1 MWRNYMTVGV
11 RALVKNKTYAFIN
24 IFGLGVGLAACL
36 MLLLYVRYET
46 TYDQFLPN
54 AENTFQFGT
63 HYYDKQ
69 TGRSQDGQM
78 TAYVSGQRLKAD
90 FPQVD
95 RMVYALSA
103 QPVIRRGA
111 EVLPTDHVLFV
122 DNLFFDVLQFPF
134 VQGDPRTALSQANNV
149 VLTQSEA
156 RRVFG
161 TENVLGRTLTMISR
175 GRTVDFRITG
185 VAADTPHNSHVRFTI
200 VARLDLARWFS
211 DSPNFLTCW
220 GCQSGWVYFT
230 LRPGSDPQAIRDAL
244 PAWERRNIHNE
255 TYGGTSYNPGED
267 QDWRVTNVRD
277 VHLGPAQGDDSMT
290 PGNDW
295 TSIYT
300 FTIIAFLILGM
311 ACVNFTNLATARAS
325 QRAREVALRKVL
337 GANRQQ
343 LITQFLAESILIAAI
358 AMLLALALVELLL
371 PALSAFLDADIQM
384 TYFGWNGMLLPI
396 VGLTLLVGAAGGVYP
411 AFYLSRFQP
420 AQVLKANKSSAEAAG
435 SGLLRNILVVA
446 QFSVSIGLI
455 ICTAVVYAQ
464 TVYARTVDPGYRRDG
479 LIQIENL
486 GRRQLAD
493 RSDTI
498 AEEMGRVPG
507 VLSVGRSGIGVA
519 TTNNNNTGV
528 VMPGHTVPINIG
540 NYSVDLGFFRTM
552 GIQLVAGRLFD
563 PNRPADDSTIASP
576 PDGPDAVAQV
586 NAAETQIAARGINVV
601 INELAAQRMGFRS
614 PQEAVGKTIGVSYFD
629 PEDGLVPTHIIGV
642 VRDSRFRS
650 IRDPVDPILFRLDRA
665 SAGALL
671 VRYDASNPAAARSNI
686 EQAWKRLAPDVPFDG
701 VFSED
706 KVAELYTAEQA
717 RAKVFAGFAIL
728 AVIVACLG
736 LFGLAAFTAE
746 RRTKEI
752 GIRKVLGARTRDI
765 IRLLAWQF
773 SKPVL
778 IANLFGWLGAW
789 WLMRKWLEHF
799 DARIDLGPTPFLL
812 AGLLALA
819 IAIGTIAGH
828 AFKVARANPILAL
841 RYE

>member
-1 MWRNYMTVGV
+1 MWRNYMTVGI

-24 IFGLGVGLAACL
+24 IFGLAIGLAACL

-54 AENTFQFGT
+54 AENTYQFQT
-63 HYYDKQ
+63 HFDDPQ
-69 TGRSQDGQM
+69 SGRITDFQM
-78 TAYVSGQRLKAD
+78 TAYVSGQRLKND

-95 RMVYALSA
+95 RLVYALST
-103 QPVIRRGA
+103 QPVIRRGGEA
-111 EVLPTDHVLFV
+111 LSTHDVLYV

-134 VQGDPRTALSQANNV
+134 AQGDPRTALSQVNSV

-156 RRVFG
+156 QRVFG
-161 TENVLGRTLTMISR
+161 TENAVGRTLTMISR
-175 GRTVDFRITG
+175 GRTVDFHVTG
-185 VAADTPHNSHVRFTI
+185 VVRDLPRNSHVRFTI
-200 VARLDLARWFS
+200 VARIDMASWFS
-211 DSPNFLTCW
+211 DQPNFLTCW

-230 LRPGSDPQAIRDAL
+230 LRPGSDPQAIQAAL
-244 PAWERRNIHNE
+244 PAWERRNIPNQVFSGH
-255 TYGGTSYNPGED
+255 SYNEGD
-267 QDWRVTNVRD
+267 HQDWRVVNIRD
-277 VHLGPAQGDDSMT
+277 VHLGLAHDGSMT
-290 PGNDW
+290 PSNDW

-337 GANRQQ
+337 GANRKQ
-343 LITQFLAESILIAAI
+343 LITQFLAESVLIAAI

-371 PALSAFLDADIQM
+371 PALANFLNADLSM
-384 TYFGWNGMLLPI
+384 HYFGSEGMLLPI
-396 VGLTLLVGAAGGVYP
+396 LGLTLVVGAAGGLYP

-420 AQVLKANKSSAEAAG
+420 AQVLKANKSTAEASG

-464 TVYARTVDPGYRRDG
+464 TVYARTVDPGYHRDG

-493 RSDTI
+493 RADTI
-498 AEEMGRVPG
+498 TQEMERVPG
-507 VLSVGRSGIGVA
+507 VISVGRSGIGVA
-519 TTNNNNTGV
+519 TQNSNNNGV
-528 VMPGHTVPINIG
+528 IMPGHTDPIIVG

-563 PNRPADDSTIASP
+563 PNRPGDDSTIP
-576 PDGPDAVAQV
+576 LPGDGPEGVAANRALERQM
-586 NAAETQIAARGINVV
+586 AARGINVV
-601 INELAAQRMGFRS
+601 INELAAQRLGFRN
-614 PQEAVGKTIGVSYFD
+614 PQDAVGKTVGVSYFE

-650 IRDPVDPILFRLDRA
+650 IREPVDPIMFRLDRTFA
-665 SAGALL
+665 NTLL
-671 VRYDASNPAAARSNI
+671 VRYDARDPQAARANI
-686 EQAWKRLAPDVPFDG
+686 EAAWKRLVPDVPFDG

-778 IANLFGWLGAW
+778 IASLFGSGVAYLVMRSWLHN
-789 WLMRKWLEHF
+789 HF
-799 DARIDLGPTPFLL
+799 DTYIDMGVTPFV
-812 AGLLALA
+812 AASLLALA

>member
-24 IFGLGVGLAACL
+24 IFGLAIGLAACL

-46 TYDQFLPN
+46 TYDQWLPN
-54 AENTFQFGT
+54 TENSYQFQT
-63 HYYDKQ
+63 HFQDKQ
-69 TGRSQDGQM
+69 TGRIDDLQM
-78 TAYVSGQRLKAD
+78 TSYMSGQRLGND
-90 FPQVD
+90 FPQVE
-95 RMVYALSA
+95 RMVYALTA
-103 QPVIRRGA
+103 QPVIRRDA
-111 EVLPTDHVLFV
+111 DALSTDKVLLV

-134 VQGDPRTALSQANNV
+134 VQGDPRTALSQVNSV

-185 VAADTPHNSHVRFTI
+185 IARDLPHNSHVRFTI
-200 VARLDLARWFS
+200 VARIDMVSWFS
-211 DSPNFLTCW
+211 DQPTFLTCW
-220 GCQSGWVYFT
+220 DCQSGWVYFT
-230 LRPGSDPQAIRDAL
+230 LRPGSDPTAIQAAL
-244 PAWERRNIHNE
+244 PDWERRNIPNQQL
-255 TYGGTSYNPGED
+255 GQIVRNQGED
-267 QDWRVTNVRD
+267 QDWRVVNIRD
-277 VHLGPAQGDDSMT
+277 VHLGIAQDGTMT

-343 LITQFLAESILIAAI
+343 LITQFLAESVLIAAI

-371 PALSAFLDADIQM
+371 PALGTFLDADLHM
-384 TYFGWNGMLLPI
+384 TYFGWSGMLLPI
-396 VGLTLLVGAAGGVYP
+396 MGLTLLVGAAGGLYP

-420 AQVLKANKSSAEAAG
+420 AQILKANKSSAEASG
-435 SGLLRNILVVA
+435 SGLLRSILVVA

-464 TVYARTVDPGYRRDG
+464 TVYARTVDPGYHRDG
-479 LIQIENL
+479 LIQIENI
-486 GRRQLAD
+486 GRRQLAARAD
-493 RSDTI
+493 AIT
-498 AEEMGRVPG
+498 EEMARVPG
-507 VLSVGRSGIGVA
+507 VLSVGRSGIGIA
-519 TTNNNNTGV
+519 TLNNNGASV
-528 VMPGHTVPINIG
+528 VMPGQARPINIG
-540 NYSVDLGFFRTM
+540 NYSVDAGFFRTM
-552 GIQLVAGRLFD
+552 GIQLLAGRPFD
-563 PNRPADDSTIASP
+563 QNRPGDDSTIP
-576 PDGPDAVAQV
+576 LPGDGPAGVAANDVIEQ
-586 NAAETQIAARGINVV
+586 AMTARGINVV
-601 INELAAQRMGFRS
+601 LNELAAQRLGFRD
-614 PQEAVGKTIGVSYFD
+614 PAEAVGKTIMVAYFD
-629 PEDGLVPTHIIGV
+629 PGDPLVPTHIIGV

-650 IRDPVDPILFRLDRA
+650 IREPVEPIMFRLDRTFA
-665 SAGALL
+665 TTLL
-671 VRYDASNPAAARSNI
+671 VRYDAANPQAARTNI
-686 EQAWKRLAPDVPFDG
+686 EQAWKRLVPDVPYDG

-717 RAKVFAGFAIL
+717 RARVFAGFAIL

-789 WLMRKWLEHF
+789 WLMKNWLDRF

-812 AGLLALA
+812 AGGLALA